1 MSKKDRKR
9 RETTR
14 RQKEQRQA
22 KAAAAGEDA
31 QDGVEEA
38 ADDDAPEDAASS
50 IKRRAEQKREYEKHK
65 REKARG
71 SQPVAPYFWGGGI
84 AAVIAVAVVGG
95 FLLLSGG
102 GDDNSSTPTPTAAP
116 DPRIAGLPI
125 DQTITLDADDD
136 GQNQNTRFVPNTLS
150 GNAGDVIEILVTN
163 IGSVAHNLS
172 FPGLDSEYDTS
183 DDWVV
188 APFTLQPGE
197 TSRVVLKFDEPGTY
211 PFRCSFHPQLHLGT
225 LTLS

>member
-31 QDGVEEA
+31 RDAVEE
-38 ADDDAPEDAASS
+38 APEDAATS

-84 AAVIAVAVVGG
+84 AAVIALAVVGG

-102 GDDNSSTPTPTAAP
+102 GDDNGSTPAPTSTP
-116 DPRIAGLPI
+116 DPRIAGLEI
-125 DQTITLDADDD
+125 DQTITVDADDD
-136 GQNQNTRFVPNTLS
+136 GQNANTRFIPNALS

-188 APFTLQPGE
+188 DPFTLKAGE

-211 PFRCSFHPQLHLGT
+211 PFRCSFHPLIHLGS